1 MLAVQDFTRLG
12 SRAFV
17 CSEVYKVYSYYDF
30 GKDIKNNDKN
40 KIKYFFCFLGK
51 WGSKKRGAL
60 DKPQIA
66 IRIDGFVRCKS
77 RIGDK
82 AFYAVPCGIRF
93 KLGVFSVA
101 QIIQE
106 AVYLTNV
113 I

>member
-51 WGSKKRGAL
+51 
-60 DKPQIA
+60 
-66 IRIDGFVRCKS
+66 
-77 RIGDK
+77 
-82 AFYAVPCGIRF
+82 
-93 KLGVFSVA
+93 
-101 QIIQE
+101 
-106 AVYLTNV
+106 
-113 I
+113 